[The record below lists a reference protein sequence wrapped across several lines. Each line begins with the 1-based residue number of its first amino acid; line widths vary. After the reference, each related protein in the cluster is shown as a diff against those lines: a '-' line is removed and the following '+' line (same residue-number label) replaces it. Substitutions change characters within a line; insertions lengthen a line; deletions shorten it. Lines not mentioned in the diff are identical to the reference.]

1 MDSWIAEA
9 VGTMHINKITQ
20 KAVASK
26 MGCTTDYISMILTGK
41 RKPPQAKERILGAI
55 NTHRYSEVSHMKC
68 FWIIIWAVCTLM
80 ITAHALLERWKLK
93 AILYYLAKEN
103 ISFSETDMEACL
115 QQVLEHKFKQ

>member
-1 MDSWIAEA
+1 
-9 VGTMHINKITQ
+9 
-20 KAVASK
+20 
-26 MGCTTDYISMILTGK
+26 
-41 RKPPQAKERILGAI
+41 
-55 NTHRYSEVSHMKC
+55 MKC

>member
-41 RKPPQAKERILGAI
+41 RKPPQAKERILA
-55 NTHRYSEVSHMKC
+55 
-68 FWIIIWAVCTLM
+68 
-80 ITAHALLERWKLK
+80 ER
-93 AILYYLAKEN
+93 N
-103 ISFSETDMEACL
+103 N
-115 QQVLEHKFKQ
+115 